1 MPETGPYSL
10 LILSF
15 AIFSFVMLQL
25 QRHPTSPPP
34 LTLLKLGGGSALVMV
49 SVAARLTVSQMLA
62 ILPPAEPDD
71 LTMAVFDALLIFALP
86 GATDDHGDPRGDLRS
101 NSGSAPEVSQFGTH
115 IADKGLVRL
124 RKAIG
129 TF

>member
-71 LTMAVFDALLIFALP
+71 LTMAVFDALLVFAFLVLLTTTAIHVAIFAATADPLP
-86 GATDDHGDPRGDLRS
+86 
-101 NSGSAPEVSQFGTH
+101 
-115 IADKGLVRL
+115 K
-124 RKAIG
+124 
-129 TF
+129 